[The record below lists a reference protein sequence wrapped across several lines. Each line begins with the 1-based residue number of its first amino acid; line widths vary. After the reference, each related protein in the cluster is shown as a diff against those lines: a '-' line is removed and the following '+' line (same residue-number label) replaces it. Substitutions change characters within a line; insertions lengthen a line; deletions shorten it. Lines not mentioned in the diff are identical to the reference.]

1 VKHFLW
7 MAVFAALTAVVFG
20 AVAKGT
26 NRDRMIYGL
35 KVFGEFMLIGL
46 ALAWLLYFLPFK
58 Y

>member
-1 VKHFLW
+1 VRHFLW

-26 NRDRMIYGL
+26 GRDRVIYGL

-46 ALAWLLYFLPFK
+46 VLGWLLYFLPLR
-58 Y
+58 